1 MNIYF
6 IVVKN
11 KILYRREN
19 LITIQKN
26 VRMHLS
32 KVKHRPR
39 YMGIKKINSLKVSP
53 TLVDYN
59 NYNKQW
65 FFFLLLYL

>member
-1 MNIYF
+1 MQNIIYHIINYLF
-6 IVVKN
+6 TVKN

-39 YMGIKKINSLKVSP
+39 YLGIRKINSLKVSCVIVYD
-53 TLVDYN
+53 L
-59 NYNKQW
+59 
-65 FFFLLLYL
+65 

>member
-1 MNIYF
+1 MF
-6 IVVKN
+6 TVKN

-39 YMGIKKINSLKVSP
+39 YMGIRKINSLKVSLSP
-53 TLVDYN
+53 IIVNDIDN
-59 NYNKQW
+59 QW
-65 FFFLLLYL
+65 L